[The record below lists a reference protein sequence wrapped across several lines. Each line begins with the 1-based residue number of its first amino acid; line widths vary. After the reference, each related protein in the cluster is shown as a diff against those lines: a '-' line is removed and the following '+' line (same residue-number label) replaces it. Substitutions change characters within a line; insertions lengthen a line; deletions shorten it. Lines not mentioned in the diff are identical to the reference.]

1 MKMIAKTL
9 AAALVLACSAVA
21 AHAQYPERAITLV
34 ISYGAGGATD
44 IAGRNLAS
52 VTPKYVPQPVLPVN
66 RTGAGGVTG
75 TASVANAEPDGYT
88 MMVARVGS
96 HTVNPA
102 MKAGLPYAIDDF
114 DYIGVFEINP
124 VVCAVSA
131 ESDIESM
138 DQLIAR
144 IKENPGEV
152 SYSSSGVGSLL
163 HLTAPLVADAYGVE
177 SANTALIHL
186 PFRGGGAAATAV
198 ITGNADFICTN
209 SSALAGHI
217 KNGVLRPLLV
227 TTEEPVPGIDAP
239 TVNELGHPELNALVG
254 WSGIAGPKGLP
265 EEVKTKWGKWL
276 KQVGNDEQFL
286 KKARDL
292 GSVPVQMTVQESIDF
307 IKNQYEVFRE
317 LVTKL
322 GMEVEN

>member
-1 MKMIAKTL
+1 MKMFAKLL
-9 AAALVLACSAVA
+9 AAAAALAFSAAA
-21 AHAQYPERAITLV
+21 AHAQYPERPITLV
-34 ISYGAGGATD
+34 IPYGAGGATD

-52 VTPKYVPQPVLPVN
+52 VTPNYVPQPVLPVN

-75 TASVANAEPDGYT
+75 TASVANADADGYT

-102 MKAGLPYAIDDF
+102 MKAALPYAIDDF

-138 DQLIAR
+138 DDLVSR
-144 IKENPGEV
+144 IKENPGSV

-163 HLTAPLVADAYGVE
+163 HLASPLVIDAYGVE
-177 SANTALIHL
+177 KANEALIHL

-217 KNGVLRPLLV
+217 KNGVLRPLMV

-239 TVNELGHPELNALVG
+239 TANELGHGELNALVG

-265 EEVKTKWGKWL
+265 EEVKTSWGEWL
-276 KQVGNDEQFL
+276 QEVGQDEQFL
-286 KKARDL
+286 QKARDL
-292 GSVPVQMTVQESIDF
+292 GSVPVQMSVQESIDF
-307 IKNQYEVFRE
+307 INNQYEVFRE
-317 LVTKL
+317 LVVKL
-322 GMEVEN
+322 GMEVE

>member
-1 MKMIAKTL
+1 MKILAKFL
-9 AAALVLACSAVA
+9 AAAFALACSAVA
-21 AHAQYPERAITLV
+21 AHAQYPERPITLV
-34 ISYGAGGATD
+34 IPYGAGGATD

-102 MKAGLPYAIDDF
+102 MKATLPYSIEDF

-138 DQLIAR
+138 DDLVSR
-144 IKENPGEV
+144 IKENPGSV

-163 HLTAPLVADAYGVE
+163 HLSSPLVIDAYGVE
-177 SANTALIHL
+177 KANEALIHL

-265 EEVKTKWGKWL
+265 EEVKTKWGEWL
-276 KQVGNDEQFL
+276 QKVGEDEDFL

-292 GSVPVQMTVQESIDF
+292 GSVPVQMSVQESIDF
-307 IKNQYEVFRE
+307 INNQYEVFRE
-317 LVTKL
+317 LVVKL
-322 GMEVEN
+322 GMEVE

>member
-1 MKMIAKTL
+1 MKVVAKFL
-9 AAALVLACSAVA
+9 ATALVLAGSAVA
-21 AHAQYPERAITLV
+21 AQAEYPERPITLV
-34 ISYGAGGATD
+34 IPYGAGGATD
-44 IAGRNLAS
+44 IAGRNMAS
-52 VTPKYVPQPVLPVN
+52 VTPKYIPQPVLPVN

-75 TASVANAEPDGYT
+75 SASVANGTPDGYT

-102 MKAGLPYAIDDF
+102 MKSNLPYTIDDF

-124 VVCAVSA
+124 VVCAVSS
-131 ESDIESM
+131 ESDVKSM
-138 DQLIAR
+138 DELIA
-144 IKENPGEV
+144 KVKANPGTV

-163 HLTAPLVADAYGVE
+163 HLTGPLVADAYGVE
-177 SANTALIHL
+177 NANTALIHL

-227 TTEEPVPGIDAP
+227 TTENPVEGIDAP

-265 EEVKTKWGKWL
+265 EEVKTKWGGWL
-276 KQVGNDEQFL
+276 KEIGEDEDFL
-286 KKARDL
+286 KKARSL
-292 GSVPVQMTVQESIDF
+292 GSVPVQMSVQESLDF
-307 IKNQYEVFRE
+307 INNQYEVFRE
-317 LVTKL
+317 LVVKL
-322 GMEVEN
+322 NMQVE

>member
-1 MKMIAKTL
+1 MFAKLL
-9 AAALVLACSAVA
+9 AAAAALAFSAAA
-21 AHAQYPERAITLV
+21 AHAQYPERPITLV
-34 ISYGAGGATD
+34 IPYGAGGATD

-52 VTPKYVPQPVLPVN
+52 VTPNYVPQPVLPVN

-75 TASVANAEPDGYT
+75 TASVANADADGYT

-102 MKAGLPYAIDDF
+102 MKAALPYAIDDF

-138 DQLIAR
+138 DDLVSR
-144 IKENPGEV
+144 IQENPGSV

-163 HLTAPLVADAYGVE
+163 HLASPLVIDAYGVE
-177 SANTALIHL
+177 KANEALIHL

-217 KNGVLRPLLV
+217 KNGVLRPLMV

-239 TVNELGHPELNALVG
+239 TANELGHGELNALVG

-265 EEVKTKWGKWL
+265 EEVKTSWGEWL
-276 KQVGNDEQFL
+276 QEVGQDEQFL
-286 KKARDL
+286 QKARDL
-292 GSVPVQMTVQESIDF
+292 GSVPVQMSVQESIDF
-307 IKNQYEVFRE
+307 INNQYEVFRE
-317 LVTKL
+317 LVVKL
-322 GMEVEN
+322 GMEVE

>member
-1 MKMIAKTL
+1 MKMFAKLL
-9 AAALVLACSAVA
+9 AAAAALAFSAAA
-21 AHAQYPERAITLV
+21 AHAQYPERPITLV
-34 ISYGAGGATD
+34 IPYGAGGATD

-52 VTPKYVPQPVLPVN
+52 VTPNYVPQPVLPVN

-75 TASVANAEPDGYT
+75 TASVANADADGYT

-102 MKAGLPYAIDDF
+102 MKATLPYAIDDF

-138 DQLIAR
+138 DDLVSR
-144 IKENPGEV
+144 IKENPGSV
-152 SYSSSGVGSLL
+152 SFSSSGVGSLL
-163 HLTAPLVADAYGVE
+163 HLASPLVIDAYGVE
-177 SANTALIHL
+177 KANEALIHL

-217 KNGVLRPLLV
+217 KNGVLRPLMV

-239 TVNELGHPELNALVG
+239 TANELGHGELNALVG

-265 EEVKTKWGKWL
+265 EEVKTKWGEWL
-276 KQVGNDEQFL
+276 QEVGQDEQFL
-286 KKARDL
+286 QKARDL
-292 GSVPVQMTVQESIDF
+292 GSVPVQMSVQESIDF
-307 IKNQYEVFRE
+307 INNQYEVFRE
-317 LVTKL
+317 LVVKL
-322 GMEVEN
+322 GMEVE

>member
-1 MKMIAKTL
+1 MKMFAKLL
-9 AAALVLACSAVA
+9 AAAAALAFSAAA
-21 AHAQYPERAITLV
+21 AHAQYPERPITLV
-34 ISYGAGGATD
+34 IPYGAGGATD

-52 VTPKYVPQPVLPVN
+52 VTPNYVPEPVLPVN

-75 TASVANAEPDGYT
+75 TASVANADADGYT

-102 MKAGLPYAIDDF
+102 MKAALPYAIDDF

-138 DQLIAR
+138 DDLVSR
-144 IKENPGEV
+144 IKENPGSV

-163 HLTAPLVADAYGVE
+163 HLASPLVIDAYGVE
-177 SANTALIHL
+177 KANEALIHL

-217 KNGVLRPLLV
+217 KNGVLRPLMV

-239 TVNELGHPELNALVG
+239 TANELGHGELNALVG

-265 EEVKTKWGKWL
+265 EEVKTSWGEWL
-276 KQVGNDEQFL
+276 QEVGQDEQFL
-286 KKARDL
+286 QKARDL
-292 GSVPVQMTVQESIDF
+292 GSVPVQMSVQESIDF
-307 IKNQYEVFRE
+307 INNQYEVFRE
-317 LVTKL
+317 LVVKL
-322 GMEVEN
+322 GMEVE

>member
-1 MKMIAKTL
+1 MTKLAGL
-9 AAALVLACSAVA
+9 AAAAFALAFSATA
-21 AHAQYPERAITLV
+21 AQAQYPERAITLV
-34 ISYGAGGATD
+34 IPYGAGGATD

-75 TASVANAEPDGYT
+75 TASVANAGSDGYT

-102 MKAGLPYAIDDF
+102 MKAALPYAIDDF

-131 ESDIESM
+131 ESEIESM
-138 DQLIAR
+138 DDLVSR
-144 IKENPGEV
+144 IKENPGSV

-163 HLTAPLVADAYGVE
+163 HLASPLVIDAFGVE
-177 SANTALIHL
+177 KANQALIHL

-217 KNGVLRPLLV
+217 SNGVLRPLLV
-227 TTEEPVPGIDAP
+227 TTKEPVEGIDAP
-239 TVNELGHPELNALVG
+239 TANELGHPELNALVG

-265 EEVKTKWGKWL
+265 DEVKSAWGGWL
-276 KQVGNDEQFL
+276 GEITADEEFIQKL
-286 KKARDL
+286 RSL
-292 GSVPVQMTVQESIDF
+292 GSVPVQMPPQESIDF
-307 IKNQYEVFRE
+307 INNQYEVFRE
-317 LVTKL
+317 LVVKL
-322 GMEVEN
+322 GMEVE

>member
-1 MKMIAKTL
+1 MKMFAKVL
-9 AAALVLACSAVA
+9 AAAAALAFSAAA
-21 AHAQYPERAITLV
+21 AHAQYPERPITLV
-34 ISYGAGGATD
+34 IPYGAGGATD

-52 VTPKYVPQPVLPVN
+52 VTPNYVPQPVLPVN

-75 TASVANAEPDGYT
+75 TASVANADADGYT

-102 MKAGLPYAIDDF
+102 MKATLPYAIDDF

-138 DQLIAR
+138 DDLVSR
-144 IKENPGEV
+144 IKENPGSV
-152 SYSSSGVGSLL
+152 SFSSSGVGSLL
-163 HLTAPLVADAYGVE
+163 HLASPLVIDAYGVE
-177 SANTALIHL
+177 KANEALIHL

-217 KNGVLRPLLV
+217 KNGVLRPLMV

-239 TVNELGHPELNALVG
+239 TANELGHGELNALVG

-265 EEVKTKWGKWL
+265 EEVKTKWGEWL
-276 KQVGNDEQFL
+276 QEVGQDEQFL
-286 KKARDL
+286 QKARDL
-292 GSVPVQMTVQESIDF
+292 GSVPVQMSVQESIDF
-307 IKNQYEVFRE
+307 INNQYEVFRE
-317 LVTKL
+317 LVVKL
-322 GMEVEN
+322 GMEVE

>member
-1 MKMIAKTL
+1 MKMIAKSL
-9 AAALVLACSAVA
+9 VAALLLACSAVA

-34 ISYGAGGATD
+34 IPYGAGGATD

-52 VTPKYVPQPVLPVN
+52 VAPDYIPEPVLPVN
-66 RTGAGGVTG
+66 RTGAGGVIG
-75 TASVANAEPDGYT
+75 TASVTTAKPDGYT

-102 MKAGLPYAIDDF
+102 MKAGLPYSIDDF

-131 ESDIESM
+131 KSDIESM
-138 DQLIAR
+138 EQLIEQ
-144 IKENPGEV
+144 IKTNPGSV

-163 HLTAPLVADAYGVE
+163 HLAGPLVVDAFGVE
-177 SANTALIHL
+177 NANTALIHL

-217 KNGVLRPLLV
+217 KNGVLRPLMV
-227 TTEEPVPGIDAP
+227 TTENPVEGIDAP
-239 TVNELGHPELNALVG
+239 TANKLGHPELNALVG

-265 EEVKTKWGKWL
+265 EEVKTKWGEWL
-276 KQVGNDEQFL
+276 TQIGKDEQFL
-286 KKARDL
+286 KKARAL

-307 IKNQYEVFRE
+307 INNQYEVFRD

-322 GMEVEN
+322 GMQVEN